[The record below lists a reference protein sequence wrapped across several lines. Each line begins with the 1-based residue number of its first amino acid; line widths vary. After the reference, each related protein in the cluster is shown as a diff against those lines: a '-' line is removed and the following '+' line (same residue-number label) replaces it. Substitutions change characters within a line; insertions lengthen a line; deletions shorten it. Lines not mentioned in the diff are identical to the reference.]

1 MSPAVRRFLRYTA
14 VGLITFG
21 VDLTLLFIFI
31 DVFLVPPVIASG
43 VSFLIA
49 VTLNYVVSRRYVFS
63 QTKRDIKT
71 GYGNFLVIV
80 LVGLGVVMGGMYL
93 LVTILGFNYL
103 ISRLFVASLTGV
115 WNYMMNL
122 YINFKVVGEH

>member
-1 MSPAVRRFLRYTA
+1 MSPAVHRFLRYTA

-31 DVFLVPPVIASG
+31 DLFLVPPVIASG